1 MTLAIFDLD
10 NTLLAGDSDYSW
22 GQFLVNNHIVD
33 AAYYAAE
40 NERFYQ
46 QYKDGQ
52 LDIHE
57 FQAFSQKPLTEHP
70 LPQLYAWRETFV
82 REYIQPMITDKA
94 RQLVEKHRAQG
105 DTLLVI
111 TATNR
116 FVTEPIVAAFAIPH
130 LLATEPEMD
139 DNGYTGRIAGIP
151 CFQEGKI
158 ERLNLWLEETGESLD
173 DAWFYSDSSNDL
185 PLLNVVD
192 NPCAVDP
199 DETLKGYAQEQG
211 WRVISLRG

>member
-22 GQFLVNNHIVD
+22 GQFLVDMKIVD
-33 AAYYAAE
+33 ADYYEAE
-40 NERFYQ
+40 NQRFYQ
-46 QYKDGQ
+46 QYKDGV

-70 LPQLYAWRETFV
+70 LEQLYAWREEFLQTRV
-82 REYIQPMITDKA
+82 KPMMTDKA
-94 RQLVEKHRAQG
+94 HALVEKHRDQG

-116 FVTEPIVAAFAIPH
+116 FITEPIVEAFGIPD
-130 LLATEPEMD
+130 LLATDPGMD
-139 DNGYTGRIAGIP
+139 ENGYTGKIEGIP

-158 ERLNLWLEETGESLD
+158 ERLNIWLEDSNETLQG
-173 DAWFYSDSSNDL
+173 AWFYSDSNNDL
-185 PLLNVVD
+185 PLLKVVD
-192 NPCAVDP
+192 NPVAVDP
-199 DETLKGYAQEQG
+199 DDTLRDYAEANN
-211 WRVISLRG
+211 WPVISLRD